1 MELDWSAVVSS
12 LPLLLKGAW
21 VTLSVSL
28 LAILLGTAVGI
39 ALTLALQAGIAPLRV
54 VVRVYISFVRG
65 TPLFIQIFIV
75 YFVLPRVGLNVSNFV
90 AGVLAL
96 SLNSAAYISEMLRGG
111 LAALPRGQIEAA
123 RAVGMSELL
132 IWRRIILPQIF
143 VFILPPLTIE
153 FTGLVK
159 ASSLL
164 MIIGVIELTRTAQ
177 QVISTTYRSIE
188 IWLTVGAIYFI
199 LCFGIGLVARKVE
212 SATRFYRS

>member
-21 VTLSVSL
+21 FTLSVSL

-39 ALTLALQAGIAPLRV
+39 ALTLALQAGIAPLRI

-111 LAALPRGQIEAA
+111 LTALPRGQIEAA

-177 QVISTTYRSIE
+177 QLISTTYRSIE
-188 IWLTVGAIYFI
+188 IWLTVGAIYFV
-199 LCFGIGLVARKVE
+199 LCFGLGLIARKVE